1 MAIDLDILTMR
12 IPPQDNPECEFFW
25 QSGADGQLRF
35 KRCGDCG
42 YFSHPPTPR
51 CPKCLSANMN
61 PEVVSGKGTILTFT
75 VNVQQWVPGQE
86 PYIIAIVTMDEQ
98 PDLRL
103 TALLAGVPLDIAPA
117 DLIGTRVE
125 TRFLARDD
133 IYYPTFVPEGAPA

>member
-42 YFSHPPTPR
+42 YFSHPPTPL
-51 CPKCLSANMN
+51 CPKCLSAKME
-61 PEVVSGKGTILTFT
+61 PEVVSGKGTVLSFT
-75 VNVQQWVPGQE
+75 VNVQQWVPGQA
-86 PYIIAIVTMDEQ
+86 PYMIAIVTMDEQ

-103 TALLAGVPLDIAPA
+103 TALLAGVPLDSNPS
-117 DLIGTRVE
+117 DVIGSRVE

-133 IYYPTFVPEGAPA
+133 IYYPTFVPEGSPA

>member
-1 MAIDLDILTMR
+1 MAIDLDVLTMR
-12 IPPQDNPECEFFW
+12 VPPQDNPECEFFW
-25 QSGADGQLRF
+25 QSGADGKLRF
-35 KRCGDCG
+35 KHCGDCG

-51 CPKCLSANMN
+51 CPKCLSVNME
-61 PEVVSGKGTILTFT
+61 PKVVSGKGTILTFT

-86 PYIIAIVTMDEQ
+86 PYIIAIATMDEQ

-103 TALLAGVPLDIAPA
+103 TALLVGVPLDIAPA

-133 IYYPTFVPEGAPA
+133 IFYPTFVPEGAPA

>member
-1 MAIDLDILTMR
+1 LAIDLDILTMR

-103 TALLAGVPLDIAPA
+103 TALLAGVPLDVAPA

>member
-12 IPPQDNPECEFFW
+12 ILPQDNPECEFFW

-51 CPKCLSANMN
+51 CPKCLSAKME

-133 IYYPTFVPEGAPA
+133 IFYPTFVPEGAPA

>member
-1 MAIDLDILTMR
+1 M
-12 IPPQDNPECEFFW
+12 E
-25 QSGADGQLRF
+25 
-35 KRCGDCG
+35 
-42 YFSHPPTPR
+42 
-51 CPKCLSANMN
+51 

-86 PYIIAIVTMDEQ
+86 PYIMDEQ

-133 IYYPTFVPEGAPA
+133 IFYPTFVPEGAPA